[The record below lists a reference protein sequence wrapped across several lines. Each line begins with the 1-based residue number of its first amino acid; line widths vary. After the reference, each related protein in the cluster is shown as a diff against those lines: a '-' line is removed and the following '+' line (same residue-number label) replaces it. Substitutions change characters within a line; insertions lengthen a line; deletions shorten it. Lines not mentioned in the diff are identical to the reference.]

1 MDETQLA
8 VLVFNP
14 QQETPFEGLGQWDSD
29 LEKASRR
36 AFNKLLVAG
45 RCDRGSLM
53 VSKQSIE
60 EFQTERG
67 FSAYLET
74 SAQTGAGCDD
84 LRQVIIQNIDW
95 DSIRWTATTQT
106 FKTLKEEIIKLRDE
120 GKVLLRMVE
129 LKQQLELR
137 LTDETFTMEELRAVV
152 GLLSGPGLVWKLE
165 FGDFMLLQPERINA
179 YSSALIRKGA
189 SSVELGAHA

>member
-14 QQETPFEGLGQWDSD
+14 QQENPFEGLGQWDSD

-84 LRQVIIQNIDW
+84 LRQVIIENIDW